1 MRVRRQEIDA
11 MTQRPRR
18 RAVLALPR
26 AVVATLGACTVYQVG
41 PQEYSPYPPNTFER
55 SWSAA
60 RGAFQDQGV
69 EVVLEDR
76 STGTIRGRRGG
87 IEVVASVRA
96 QADGSV
102 RVQFDASGAT
112 AQDPTLLQ
120 RVSRAYDVRMGR

>member
-1 MRVRRQEIDA
+1 MNPSARRL
-11 MTQRPRR
+11 
-18 RAVLALPR
+18 AVLALPL
-26 AVVATLGACTVYQVG
+26 AVASALGACTVYQVG

-69 EVVLEDR
+69 EVLQEDR
-76 STGTIRGRRGG
+76 ASGTIRGRRGG
-87 IEVVASVRA
+87 IEVIAGVRP

-102 RVQFDASGAT
+102 RVQFDATGAS

-120 RVSRAYDVRMGR
+120 RVSRSYDVRMGR